1 MHTPE
6 PQSLSVHL
14 PPRIDAPFGGC
25 THPQRVPYGL
35 VEKHKKL
42 VRTESLFENENNGV
56 GGGDAII
63 DDTGSQEGRTW
74 SQTDGTHLQYPS
86 LDTHPDTDRATKRER
101 ASEKQRGRDRH
112 TQMAD
117 SQSIQTLPRIYMW
130 SAATAKNSRR

>member
-74 SQTDGTHLQYPS
+74 SQTDGTHLQY
-86 LDTHPDTDRATKRER
+86 TERATERER

-117 SQSIQTLPRIYMW
+117 SQSIQTLPRLYMW